1 VADETPGF
9 GVSDD
14 GNKVVLTYSLENN
27 TPFDYRA
34 TSSDEL
40 KLLRRFA
47 RDDALS
53 QPVTAEAPSIGFPI
67 FIPARQKAEVSV
79 TINFVET
86 PKQKPSETA
95 EQFHETLRAYVLD
108 QMRGDAV
115 VVLFDE
121 ANRYEINLPKPAAQP
136 PAKKSIN
143 RKSAPD
149 RGAID
154 GVTSHNQQDR
164 TE

>member
-1 VADETPGF
+1 VTVCGINSSAVRFKRRRP
-9 GVSDD
+9 SWRR
-14 GNKVVLTYSLENN
+14 
-27 TPFDYRA
+27 RA
-34 TSSDEL
+34 I
-40 KLLRRFA
+40 LRRLLGTCRAKLVVRRHVA
-47 RDDALS
+47 RLPYEITFPSATTATYRPSLINCITFFPNLAIAALRDL
-53 QPVTAEAPSIGFPI
+53 VFGFCSIP
-67 FIPARQKAEVSV
+67 
-79 TINFVET
+79 T
-86 PKQKPSETA
+86 
-95 EQFHETLRAYVLD
+95 YVLD